1 LKIINE
7 FAYFGGVSPSKNLVH
22 FSNAE
27 KVPEALVKILIEE
40 DGDDVIEICLTAANN
55 FSIGLEGFYSSF
67 IDAGIM
73 EALKIFNSS
82 INDMHVM
89 FLQMIVGDMILY
101 DENLIERFHE
111 LGIPKGSN
119 FFDNP

>member
-67 IDAGIM
+67 IDAGVM
-73 EALKIFNSS
+73 EALVKVFNSP

-89 FLQMIVGDMILY
+89 FLQIIVQDFIS
-101 DENLIERFHE
+101 I
-111 LGIPKGSN
+111 
-119 FFDNP
+119 